1 MPLVLYHMGGS
12 PPSRVALL
20 TIRNLDLDVEIRK
33 VDLFAGETKTEA
45 YLKMNPQHTVPTL
58 DDDGFY
64 LWESRAIATYLA
76 ESRAPNSTLYPKDPK
91 EQAIVNQRLYFD
103 MGTLGPKMGHII
115 VIKCIQFN
123 YFILPIFLLCQSPI
137 FQGPVIRGNA
147 KTISEEAIK
156 ELHSSLALL
165 EGFLEKTDYVAGNNL
180 TLADLSIL
188 AGVSSL
194 VVKHY

>member
-1 MPLVLYHMGGS
+1 MPLVLYHMNGS

-64 LWESRAIATYLA
+64 LWESRAIATYLV

-115 VIKCIQFN
+115 VIKYIYNF
-123 YFILPIFLLCQSPI
+123 IFLSYLYFHFVNILCFRDQ
-137 FQGPVIRGNA
+137 
-147 KTISEEAIK
+147 
-156 ELHSSLALL
+156 
-165 EGFLEKTDYVAGNNL
+165 
-180 TLADLSIL
+180 
-188 AGVSSL
+188 
-194 VVKHY
+194 